1 MLFWF
6 YIFSFQ
12 VTILLCFIS
21 SNALV
26 VEDTLDVQ
34 GYNVI
39 WHVLK
44 QSHFCLLLKIV
55 SWAKVWL
62 SNFLADLHLCKAT
75 IWISFRKSRGQRLIF
90 GFGVLNLVLVT
101 SPMLEDDLDCFEID
115 LSTTWHFF
123 YQIEYYIE
131 EIAAAWFWYWWK
143 GLFLFFSFHF
153 YFPFCP
159 FRKIVRKLRSM
170 QESRLFPGFETVRLL
185 LNGRDAESRQT
196 LLQNCP

>member
-1 MLFWF
+1 MFWNSPTF
-6 YIFSFQ
+6 VY
-12 VTILLCFIS
+12 C
-21 SNALV
+21 
-26 VEDTLDVQ
+26 
-34 GYNVI
+34 
-39 WHVLK
+39 LK
-44 QSHFCLLLKIV
+44 LSHEQKYGHL
-55 SWAKVWL
+55 
-62 SNFLADLHLCKAT
+62 NFLVDLHLCKTT

-131 EIAAAWFWYWWK
+131 EIATAWFWYMWK
-143 GLFLFFSFHF
+143 ELSLFFSFHF